1 MGQNVLRTL
10 ISLSFYTLGPQIV
23 EFQGWSVGPARP
35 TTLDPPPPGGWRAT
49 RARVR
54 AKRDYPSGQGGQTLS
69 LQQVCFIGGRINSCN
84 SNNFISVYISVY
96 KLYIIVIPTQ
106 NGFSSCLGGLY
117 LLPTVRLAQ
126 QAKVVVFF
134 TTPTICEP

>member
-1 MGQNVLRTL
+1 M
-10 ISLSFYTLGPQIV
+10 
-23 EFQGWSVGPARP
+23 
-35 TTLDPPPPGGWRAT
+35 
-49 RARVR
+49 R

-106 NGFSSCLGGLY
+106 NGFSSCLGGLS

-126 QAKVVVFF
+126 QALWASLRFGLPCGQPYICKVRGWAFVDVGRGGDPRG
-134 TTPTICEP
+134 TRERSCGR